1 MQHEDPLLEVE
12 NLDVTYRTRQ
22 QDIKAVADASFSIDP
37 NEYFGL
43 VGESGCGKSTLA
55 QAVIRGLDDNGE
67 ISGGT
72 IRYKGEE
79 IQDYTSRE
87 FNDEIRWN
95 EISVIPQS
103 AMNSLNPLEKISEQA
118 IEVAKTH
125 TDWSKEKTLEKLRE
139 LFDVVGLPESRVS
152 DYPHQFSGGMKQR
165 AIIAMSLLLEPSLV
179 IADEPT
185 TALDVIMQ
193 DQFLK
198 YLDELRDIRD
208 FGLLFITHD
217 IAVIFEICDSMAVM
231 HGGQIAEG
239 GTVEDVFDT
248 PRHPYTILLQRAFP
262 DVRYPDRELEEI
274 SGTPPTPGP
283 EITACTFADRCPW
296 AEPEC
301 REGAPPLE
309 PLEDDPGHVTSCI
322 RSHEMETL
330 ATEYLADR
338 EATEGPGEVE
348 ANTGPPSN
356 QSSEGETVLE
366 LRDLNRHFDPTSNIV
381 ETVRSRLF
389 GEEQSPIRAVDGI
402 DLDLSNNEVQGV
414 IGESGCGKSTLL
426 LTLMGQY
433 SPTGG
438 DILFDGEPVSEFDKS
453 DWKEFRQRVQ
463 IIFQDPFNTMNPH
476 FTVRETLMEPL
487 RIHGLPRDEERIIEV
502 LEDVRLDP
510 PEQYLD
516 RKEAQ
521 LSGGEK
527 QRVAIARALI
537 LEPEVI
543 LADEPVSMLDV
554 STQASILRLLSD
566 LTDEYDVSMLY
577 VSHDLSTVSY
587 VCDRINVMYLGRI
600 VENAPTRELLND
612 PKHPYTKALLQA
624 IPMPDPHHGREWTQ
638 LPGAAGDAS
647 SLPSGCRFKDRCQ
660 DVIQPE
666 GYEFDQANWRTIMNV
681 RQRLEDEGADRDSFT
696 AMADVD
702 PAGMDEESLKGEIRR
717 SLGLPDRLSDASA
730 EAVFD
735 EALTHVLA
743 DDPEAARELLA
754 DEFATV
760 CDRTPAFLETGDGH
774 RAACHLYDD
783 QPGVTEPTT
792 GDAVEE
798 GRAD

>member
-1 MQHEDPLLEVE
+1 MSGDPPLLEVE

-22 QDIKAVADASFSIDP
+22 EDIRAVSNASFEIEP
-37 NEYFGL
+37 NQYFGL

-55 QAVIRGLDDNGE
+55 HAVIRGLDQNGE
-67 ISGGT
+67 ITGGK

-79 IQDYTSRE
+79 IQALSSKE
-87 FNDEIRWN
+87 FDDQIRWN
-95 EISVIPQS
+95 EIAVIPQS
-103 AMNSLNPLEKISEQA
+103 AMNSLNPLEKISDQA
-118 IEVAKTH
+118 VEVAKTH
-125 TDWSKEKTLEKLRE
+125 TDWSRQQTLEKLRE

-165 AIIAMSLLLEPSLV
+165 AIIALSLLLEPSLI

-198 YLDELRDIRD
+198 YLDELREVRD

-231 HGGQIAEG
+231 HGGQIAES
-239 GTVEDVFDT
+239 GTTEQIFDS
-248 PRHPYTILLQRAFP
+248 PRHPYSILLQRAFP
-262 DVRYPDRELEEI
+262 DVRYPGRELEEI
-274 SGTPPTPGP
+274 SGYPPKLGG
-283 EITACTFADRCPW
+283 EITECTFADRCPW

-301 REGAPPLE
+301 RQGEPPLE
-309 PLEDDPGHVTSCI
+309 PLEADPTQRTSCI
-322 RSHEMETL
+322 RSHEMASL
-330 ATEYLADR
+330 AAEYLEDR
-338 EATEGPGEVE
+338 GAEEATAGAKANGGPTAEATGE
-348 ANTGPPSN
+348 P
-356 QSSEGETVLE
+356 VLE
-366 LRDLNRHFDPTSNIV
+366 LQNLSRHFDPTSNIL
-381 ETVRSRLF
+381 ETVRARFF
-389 GEEQSPIRAVDGI
+389 GGDISPIRAVDGI
-402 DLDLSNNEVQGV
+402 DLELAPNEVQGV

-433 SPTGG
+433 APTDG
-438 DILFDGEPVSEFDKS
+438 DYRFNGESITEFDKS
-453 DWKEFRQRVQ
+453 DWQEFRRRVQ

-476 FTVRETLMEPL
+476 FTVRQTLMEPL
-487 RIHGLPRDEERIIEV
+487 RIHGLPREEERLIQV
-502 LEDVRLDP
+502 LEDVRLNP

-600 VENAPTRELLND
+600 VENAPTRTLLD
-612 PKHPYTKALLQA
+612 EPKHPYTKALLQA
-624 IPMPDPHHGREWTQ
+624 IPMPDPHYDREWTK
-638 LPGAAGDAS
+638 LPGAVGDAS
-647 SLPSGCRFKDRCQ
+647 DLPSGCRFKDRCPERMDIC
-660 DVIQPE
+660 DVRPLYRPVDGNE
-666 GYEFDQANWRTIMNV
+666 AHRTACHCYYDHEAV
-681 RQRLEDEGADRDSFT
+681 AGDE
-696 AMADVD
+696 V
-702 PAGMDEESLKGEIRR
+702 
-717 SLGLPDRLSDASA
+717 A
-730 EAVFD
+730 EAV
-735 EALTHVLA
+735 
-743 DDPEAARELLA
+743 
-754 DEFATV
+754 
-760 CDRTPAFLETGDGH
+760 
-774 RAACHLYDD
+774 
-783 QPGVTEPTT
+783 
-792 GDAVEE
+792 EE
-798 GRAD
+798 VASR

>member
-1 MQHEDPLLEVE
+1 MANVDSLLEVE
-12 NLDVTYRTRQ
+12 DLDVTYRTRQ
-22 QDIKAVADASFSIDP
+22 GDIKAVADASFTIDP

-79 IQDYTSRE
+79 IQDLTPRQ
-87 FNDEIRWN
+87 FDDRIRWN

-103 AMNSLNPLEKISEQA
+103 AMNSLNPLERISDQA

-125 TDWSKEKTLEKLRE
+125 TDWSKAETLSKLRE
-139 LFDVVGLPESRVS
+139 LFDVVGLPQSRVT

-239 GTVEDVFDT
+239 GTVEDVFDS

-274 SGTPPTPGP
+274 SGTPPTPGS
-283 EITACTFADRCPW
+283 EIEMCTFADRCPW

-301 REGAPPLE
+301 REGAPPLT
-309 PLEDDPGHVTSCI
+309 PLEGAPDHVTSCI
-322 RSHEMETL
+322 RSDEMEAL
-330 ATEYLADR
+330 AAEYLEDR
-338 EATEGPGEVE
+338 ETPGRESGTEASGGSRSAPSGE
-348 ANTGPPSN
+348 P
-356 QSSEGETVLE
+356 VLE

-381 ETVRSRLF
+381 ESLRSRFF

-402 DLDLSNNEVQGV
+402 DLELSNNEVQGV

-433 SPTGG
+433 SPTEGE
-438 DILFDGEPVSEFDKS
+438 IVFDGKPVSEFGKA
-453 DWKEFRQRVQ
+453 DWKEYRQRVQ

-487 RIHGLPRDEERIIEV
+487 RIHGLPRDEERVIQV

-510 PEQYLD
+510 PERYLD

-537 LEPEVI
+537 LEPEVL

-566 LTDEYDVSMLY
+566 LTDQYDVSMLY

-587 VCDRINVMYLGRI
+587 VCDSINVMYLGRI
-600 VENAPTRELLND
+600 VESAPTRELLND
-612 PKHPYTKALLQA
+612 PKHPYTQALLQA
-624 IPMPDPHHGREWTQ
+624 IPMPDPHYGREWTQ

-647 SLPSGCRFKDRCQ
+647 SLPAGCRFKDRCPE
-660 DVIQPE
+660 VIQPG
-666 GYEFDQANWRTIMNV
+666 GYEFEQTNWRTIMDV
-681 RQRLEDEGADRDSFT
+681 RVRLESGGADRASFVE
-696 AMADVD
+696 MADVD
-702 PAGMDEESLKGEIRR
+702 PG
-717 SLGLPDRLSDASA
+717 LSDDETLKREVRRALDLPETLSDPGA
-730 EAVFD
+730 EAVLD
-735 EALTHVLA
+735 EALTHVVA
-743 DDPEAARELLA
+743 DDPGTARELLA

-760 CDRTPAFLETGDGH
+760 CEQRPAFVETGDGH

-783 QPGVTEPTT
+783 GPGVATPSTD
-792 GDAVEE
+792 DAVEE

>member
-1 MQHEDPLLEVE
+1 MAHDNPLLEVE
-12 NLDVTYRTRQ
+12 NLDVTYRTRE
-22 QDIKAVADASFSIDP
+22 QDIKAVAGASFSIDP

-55 QAVIRGLDDNGE
+55 QAVIRGLDENGE
-67 ISGGT
+67 ITGGE
-72 IRYKGEE
+72 IRYKGKE
-79 IQDYTSRE
+79 IQDLSSKE
-87 FNDEIRWN
+87 FNEQIRWN

-103 AMNSLNPLEKISEQA
+103 AMNSLNPLERISDQA
-118 IEVAKTH
+118 VEVADAH
-125 TDWSKEKTLEKLRE
+125 SNWSREKTLEKLRE
-139 LFDVVGLPESRVS
+139 LFDVVGLPESRVT

-198 YLDELRDIRD
+198 YLDDLREIRD

-217 IAVIFEICDSMAVM
+217 IAVIFEICDSLAVM

-239 GTVEDVFDT
+239 GTVEDIFDT
-248 PRHPYTILLQRAFP
+248 PRHPYTILLQQAFP

-274 SGTPPTPGP
+274 SGIPPTPGP
-283 EITACTFADRCPW
+283 EIDGCTFADRCPW
-296 AEPEC
+296 SEPAC
-301 REGAPPLE
+301 REGAPPLNS
-309 PLEDDPGHVTSCI
+309 LEDDPGHVTSCI
-322 RSHEMETL
+322 RSDEMEQL
-330 ATEYLADR
+330 AVDYLADR
-338 EATEGPGEVE
+338 ESTEATEVE
-348 ANTGPPSN
+348 ASADRSTRTTGES
-356 QSSEGETVLE
+356 VLE
-366 LRDLNRHFDPTSNIV
+366 LENLSRHFDPTSNIV
-381 ETVRSRLF
+381 ESIRARFF
-389 GEEQSPIRAVDGI
+389 GEEQSPVRAVDGI
-402 DLDLSNNEVQGV
+402 DLDLSRNEVQGI

-433 SPTGG
+433 APTSG
-438 DILFDGEPVSEFDKS
+438 DIRFDGTSVEEFDKS
-453 DWKEFRQRVQ
+453 DWKEFRRRVQ

-487 RIHGLPRDEERIIEV
+487 RIHGLHRDEERIRQV
-502 LEDVRLDP
+502 LEDVQLNP

-516 RKEAQ
+516 RKESQ

-537 LEPEVI
+537 LEPEVV

-600 VENAPTRELLND
+600 VENAPTLELLTD

-624 IPMPDPHHGREWTQ
+624 IPMPDPHYDREWTQ

-647 SLPSGCRFKDRCQ
+647 DLPQGCRFKDRC
-660 DVIQPE
+660 
-666 GYEFDQANWRTIMNV
+666 
-681 RQRLEDEGADRDSFT
+681 
-696 AMADVD
+696 
-702 PAGMDEESLKGEIRR
+702 
-717 SLGLPDRLSDASA
+717 PDRM
-730 EAVFD
+730 EI
-735 EALTHVLA
+735 
-743 DDPEAARELLA
+743 
-754 DEFATV
+754 
-760 CDRTPAFLETGDGH
+760 CDTRPLYVDGDGDSVH
-774 RAACHLYDD
+774 KTACHLYYDHEAIAD
-783 QPGVTEPTT
+783 GEAAEEIEEVTS
-792 GDAVEE
+792 
-798 GRAD
+798 R